1 MTLDYT
7 RTTTTI
13 DIYATT
19 ITIIMN
25 DHPNGPVIQVHQNNI
40 DNDIKESRD
49 ATGFLVVFYRNRYR
63 LCSHFLKENRK
74 YFGHN

>member
-7 RTTTTI
+7 RTT
-13 DIYATT
+13 TT

-25 DHPNGPVIQVHQNNI
+25 DHPNGPVIRVHQNNI

-49 ATGFLVVFYRNRYR
+49 AAGSLVVFYRNRYR
-63 LCSHFLKENRK
+63 LCSHCQFLMYKRRDGLRE
-74 YFGHN
+74 